1 MQLPQKMINAL
12 IRLAFALLVLS
23 TAACGFRSYRI
34 DIQQGNVVTPEQY
47 AQLRVGMTSDQV
59 RFLLGT
65 PILTD
70 VFHDKRWDY
79 LYWMDLGA
87 TREVTAR
94 SLVIHFNAEGKVESI
109 VADEA
114 FRAQKVEEGSGNKVF
129 EISPPL
135 VRPAAAS

>member
-1 MQLPQKMINAL
+1 MLLSQKTISGL
-12 IRLAFALLVLS
+12 TRLALVLLIVS
-23 TAACGFRSYRI
+23 TTACGFRSYRI

-47 AQLRVGMTSDQV
+47 AQLRVGMTREQV

-109 VADEA
+109 AADEA

-135 VRPAAAS
+135 ARPAAAS